1 MPWSYSV
8 VITSAS
14 SSCGC
19 WCWKQRPLHLSCK
32 SLFRCTSTKEM
43 YTKMNVQNLSLK
55 HISKITFSW
64 VTLKMVVPKVF
75 TKNSLTCFKQT
86 PNLVHLP
93 FEIIQYICL
102 TTASVSLFAYIFL
115 FPCAPLHWE
124 DRHILY
130 IRRMRYLKKGPNW
143 NSWDISMPVIS
154 WGNCHHSGECFSQN
168 IKTRVGDKLSGHK
181 TYHCHSLPL
190 SPSPQLLTW
199 SIILSVSMSL
209 SLLYLGV

>member
-1 MPWSYSV
+1 M
-8 VITSAS
+8 
-14 SSCGC
+14 
-19 WCWKQRPLHLSCK
+19 
-32 SLFRCTSTKEM
+32 SLLE
-43 YTKMNVQNLSLK
+43 
-55 HISKITFSW
+55 TFSW
-64 VTLKMVVPKVF
+64 ITLKKVVPKVF

-102 TTASVSLFAYIFL
+102 TTASVSLFAYVFL

-130 IRRMRYLKKGPNW
+130 IRRMHYLKKRPQLKLIGHFHA
-143 NSWDISMPVIS
+143 SDQL
-154 WGNCHHSGECFSQN
+154 GHHSGECFSQN

-190 SPSPQLLTW
+190 SPSPQLLT
-199 SIILSVSMSL
+199 
-209 SLLYLGV
+209 